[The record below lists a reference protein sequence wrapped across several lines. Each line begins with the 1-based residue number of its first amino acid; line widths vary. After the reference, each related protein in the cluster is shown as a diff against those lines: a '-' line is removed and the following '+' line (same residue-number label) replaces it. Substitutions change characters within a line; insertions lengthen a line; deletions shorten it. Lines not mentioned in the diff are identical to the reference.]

1 MNDAPATPLERLA
14 AALGAAQRVL
24 VFTGAG
30 VSKESGIPTFRE
42 AQTGLWARYD
52 PDQLA
57 SPQGFARDPALVWA
71 WYRWRKRLA
80 MEAQPN
86 AAHEV
91 IAWLASQVRKLS
103 LVTQNVDGLHA
114 RAGSPEVIELHG
126 SLERV
131 RCQDCGEV
139 LPWAAAGAEEVPR
152 HACGGR
158 LRPDVVWF
166 GEMLPE
172 QALLAALAAAA
183 DCELC
188 LAVGTSALV
197 YPAAQ
202 IPLLAA
208 RQGAMLV
215 EINPEITPLS
225 ELAALRIPLPAAVA
239 LAALKDR
246 MVAAQA

>member
-1 MNDAPATPLERLA
+1 MNDAPATPLEHLA
-14 AALGAAQRVL
+14 AALGAAQHVM

-42 AQTGLWARYD
+42 AQTGLWARFD

-57 SPQGFARDPALVWA
+57 SPEGFARDPALVWA
-71 WYRWRKRLA
+71 WYRWRKRLT
-80 MEAQPN
+80 MEARPN

-91 IAWLASQVRKLS
+91 IAWLATRLRKLS

-114 RAGSPEVIELHG
+114 RAGSPELIELHG

-131 RCQDCGEV
+131 RCLGCGEV
-139 LPWAAAGAEEVPR
+139 LPWEAAGEAPVPQ

-172 QALLAALAAAA
+172 RALVAALAAAA
-183 DCELC
+183 DCDLC

-197 YPAAQ
+197 HPAAQ

-215 EINPEITPLS
+215 EINPEPTPLS
-225 ELAALRIPLPAAVA
+225 PLCALRIAQPAAIA

-246 MVAAQA
+246 LLAAQA